1 MELLQLDDCG
11 VTQPLSRVCTINH
24 SGEPTVLSGRCQEI
38 PRGPETGRD
47 VERIL
52 VIDDDPGVQTAVR
65 RTLEPA
71 GYDIVAAAN
80 GADAMDIFREA
91 DPALIILDLRLP
103 GKSGQELCREIR
115 EETASIPIIV
125 LSALSDQAERI
136 LLLELG
142 ADDYI
147 TKPFSPRELLTRV
160 RSAIRRLEASLHEN
174 LV

>member
-1 MELLQLDDCG
+1 MWGE
-11 VTQPLSRVCTINH
+11 SRVDQKR
-24 SGEPTVLSGRCQEI
+24 GRN
-38 PRGPETGRD
+38 

-52 VIDDDPGVQTAVR
+52 VIDDDPVVQTAVR

-71 GYDIVAAAN
+71 GYDMVAATN
-80 GADAMDIFREA
+80 GADAMDIFRVVN
-91 DPALIILDLRLP
+91 PALIILDLRLP

-125 LSALSDQAERI
+125 LSAVSDQVERI

-147 TKPFSPRELLTRV
+147 TKPFSPRELLARV
-160 RSAIRRLEASLHEN
+160 RAAMRRLEASLHAN
-174 LV
+174 PV

>member
-1 MELLQLDDCG
+1 
-11 VTQPLSRVCTINH
+11 
-24 SGEPTVLSGRCQEI
+24 
-38 PRGPETGRD
+38 
-47 VERIL
+47 
-52 VIDDDPGVQTAVR
+52 
-65 RTLEPA
+65 
-71 GYDIVAAAN
+71 
-80 GADAMDIFREA
+80 
-91 DPALIILDLRLP
+91 
-103 GKSGQELCREIR
+103 
-115 EETASIPIIV
+115 